1 MTGRSLRRSMVFMT
15 GTRLV
20 LNTAYRFVYPFL
32 PEISRG
38 LGISLEQGGLL
49 VSARSLVGMATPA
62 VVATAGRGGRR
73 YRLIVVALAMFAV
86 GAAVTAAAG
95 AYWGAIVGFA
105 LIGLGKPAFDSGIQA
120 YVADR
125 TPYERRARMLSV
137 LELTWAGG
145 LLVGA
150 PAAGWL
156 IARAGWE
163 APFWVIAGL
172 SAVAVLLA
180 PLALDRD
187 RGGEPTGRGRL
198 GLTRS
203 TRSLLF
209 IVLLFGLAAEITFV
223 VFGAWLEDRFALSLT
238 ALGGAAVVVG
248 LAELA
253 GEGSVLAFA
262 DRVGKR
268 RMVAWG
274 LSTLSIGYVG
284 LAIASGSLIWGL
296 LVLAAVFVAFEI
308 TIVSAIPLA
317 TEAAPGARTT
327 FLAWMWVFVSAGRAV
342 GAAVGPML
350 FEVGGLAVNTL
361 VSAGLSLVALGV
373 LTWGVR
379 EQGRGPERIG
389 VQP

>member
-1 MTGRSLRRSMVFMT
+1 MTGRSLRRSVIFLT
-15 GTRLV
+15 GSRLV

-38 LGISLEQGGLL
+38 LGVSLEQGGLL

-73 YRLIVVALAMFAV
+73 YRLVVTALAMFAV
-86 GAAVTAAAG
+86 GAAITAATG
-95 AYWGAIVGFA
+95 LYWGAIAGFA
-105 LIGLGKPAFDSGIQA
+105 LLGLGKPAFDSGAQA

-125 TPYERRARMLSV
+125 TPYERRARALSV

-145 LLVGA
+145 LLLGA

-156 IARAGWE
+156 ITRAGWE
-163 APFWVIAGL
+163 APFWVVAGL
-172 SAVAVLLA
+172 AAVAALLT
-180 PLALDRD
+180 PLAMDRD
-187 RGGEPTGRGRL
+187 TGGEPSGRGRL

-203 TRSLLF
+203 TKSLLA
-209 IVLLFGLAAEITFV
+209 IVLLFSLAAEITFV
-223 VFGAWLEDRFALSLT
+223 VFGAWLEARFALSLT

-253 GEGSVLAFA
+253 GEGGVLAFA

-274 LSTLSIGYVG
+274 LSVLSMGYVG
-284 LAIASGSLIWGL
+284 LALASGSLAWGL
-296 LVLAAVFVAFEI
+296 AVLALSFIAFEV

-327 FLAWMWVFVSAGRAV
+327 FLAWMWVFVSLGRAI
-342 GAAVGPML
+342 GSAVGPFL
-350 FEVGGLAVNTL
+350 FGAGGMAANTL
-361 VSAGLSLVALGV
+361 VSAGLSMVALLVLHRGV
-373 LTWGVR
+373 Q
-379 EQGRGPERIG
+379 EQGGGAARVVSGP
-389 VQP
+389 

>member
-1 MTGRSLRRSMVFMT
+1 VTGRSLRRSVVFLT
-15 GTRLV
+15 ASRLV
-20 LNTAYRFVYPFL
+20 LNTTYRFVYPFL

-73 YRLIVVALAMFAV
+73 YRLVLAALAMFSV
-86 GAAVTAAAG
+86 GAAITAATG
-95 AYWGAIVGFA
+95 AFWGAVAGFA
-105 LIGLGKPAFDSGIQA
+105 LLGLGKPAFDAGATA

-125 TPYERRARMLSV
+125 TPYQRRARVLSI

-156 IARAGWE
+156 IARAGWQ
-163 APFWVIAGL
+163 APFWLIAGL
-172 SAVAVLLA
+172 AAAAFLIT
-180 PLALDRD
+180 PLAMDRD
-187 RGGEPTGRGRL
+187 SGGEPSGRGRL
-198 GLTRS
+198 GLNRS
-203 TRSLLF
+203 TRSLLA
-209 IVLLFGLAAEITFV
+209 IVLLFSLAAEITFV

-268 RMVAWG
+268 RMVAGG
-274 LSTLSIGYVG
+274 LATLSVGYVA
-284 LAIASGSLIWGL
+284 LALASGSLAWGL
-296 LVLAAVFVAFEI
+296 TVLALSFVAFEI

-327 FLAWMWVFVSAGRAV
+327 FLAWMWVFVSVGRAI
-342 GAAVGPML
+342 GSAVGPVL
-350 FEVGGLAVNTL
+350 FGAGGMAANTL
-361 VSAGLSLVALGV
+361 VSAALSVVALAV
-373 LTWGVR
+373 LAWGVR
-379 EQGRGPERIG
+379 EHGTGPERIG

>member
-1 MTGRSLRRSMVFMT
+1 M
-15 GTRLV
+15 
-20 LNTAYRFVYPFL
+20 
-32 PEISRG
+32 
-38 LGISLEQGGLL
+38 
-49 VSARSLVGMATPA
+49 SARSLVGMATPA

-73 YRLIVVALAMFAV
+73 YRLVVTALAMFAV
-86 GAAVTAAAG
+86 GAAVTAATG
-95 AYWGAIVGFA
+95 LYWGAIVGFI
-105 LIGLGKPAFDSGIQA
+105 LLGLGKPAFDAGAQA

-125 TPYERRARMLSV
+125 TPYERRARVLSV

-150 PAAGWL
+150 PASGWL

-172 SAVAVLLA
+172 AALAAVLTPFA
-180 PLALDRD
+180 MDRD
-187 RGGEPTGRGRL
+187 SGGEPTGRGRL
-198 GLTRS
+198 GLTSS
-203 TRSLLF
+203 TRSLLV
-209 IVLLFGLAAEITFV
+209 IVLLFSLAAEITFV

-253 GEGSVLAFA
+253 GEGGVLAFA

-274 LSTLSIGYVG
+274 LGALSIGYVG
-284 LAIASGSLIWGL
+284 LALASGSLVWGL
-296 LVLAAVFVAFEI
+296 AVLALSFIAFEV

-342 GAAVGPML
+342 GSAVGPLL
-350 FEVGGLAVNTL
+350 FGAGGMAANTL
-361 VSAGLSLVALGV
+361 VSAALSLVALGV
-373 LTWGVR
+373 LHRGVR
-379 EQGRGPERIG
+379 EEGRGPDRIG